1 MLSDLR
7 ESGLQEALDRFKT
20 YVIKQ
25 ARANLTKGSA
35 PFGSHNNTR
44 KLYNSL
50 KGQAKVYAKGYY
62 LNFQM
67 EDHGFYQ
74 DKGVRGKKSSA
85 KAPNSPFKFG
95 SGTGKKGG
103 LTQGIDRWVRA
114 RRFQFRDKKSGK
126 FMSYEST
133 AFLITRSIYSKGTK
147 PSLFF
152 TKPFQKYF
160 EKLPQELIVKYGL
173 DVDELF
179 KYTIQQPK

>member
-1 MLSDLR
+1 MLNVQD
-7 ESGLQEALDRFKT
+7 ELDKFKN
-20 YVIKQ
+20 YVIQ
-25 ARANLTKGSA
+25 QSRSNLTKQDR
-35 PFGSHNNTR
+35 NVTK
-44 KLYNSL
+44 KLYDSIKGEAKAMPNSF
-50 KGQAKVYAKGYY
+50 Y
-62 LNFQM
+62 LNISM
-67 EDHGFYQ
+67 EEHGQYLDQ
-74 DKGVRGKKSSA
+74 GVKGKNSSA

-173 DVDELF
+173 DVEELF

>member
-1 MLSDLR
+1 MLNV
-7 ESGLQEALDRFKT
+7 QEELDKFKN
-20 YVIKQ
+20 YVIQQSKS
-25 ARANLTKGSA
+25 NLSKLKKNDTKG
-35 PFGSHNNTR
+35 
-44 KLYNSL
+44 LYNAI
-50 KGQAKVYAKGYY
+50 KGEAKAMPNSFY
-62 LNFQM
+62 LAFDLGKYGAYVDQ
-67 EDHGFYQ
+67 
-74 DKGVRGKKSSA
+74 GVRGKNSSA

-95 SGTGKKGG
+95 SGKGEKGG
-103 LTQGIDRWVRA
+103 LTQGIQRWVKA

-126 FMSYEST
+126 FTSYEST

-173 DVDELF
+173 DVEELF